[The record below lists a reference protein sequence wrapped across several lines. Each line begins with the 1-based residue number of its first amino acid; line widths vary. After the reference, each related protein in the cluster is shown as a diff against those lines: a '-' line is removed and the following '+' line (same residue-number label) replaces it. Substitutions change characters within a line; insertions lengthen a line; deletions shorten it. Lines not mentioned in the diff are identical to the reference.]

1 VIDQMPSGV
10 VVVDARG
17 RLIQMN
23 EAARGI
29 WAASPTAGQPV
40 MQQTASFHAY
50 EPKSGRPL
58 AIPEMPVARALKG
71 ERVQGF
77 EYISRR
83 QPDDAEAWLQASAV
97 PLRDAEGQI
106 SGAVAV
112 FSDVTAE
119 RRLVRDLAASEEQLR
134 TLYQALACGVLVRDT
149 DGRITQVNRVAEE
162 VIGIPSDQMLG
173 QTTRSLWDARGEDGA
188 ALSEEERQDMLRQAL
203 DSRRPVR
210 KLTRRVTRPDG
221 EHRWIQVDTVP
232 VLNPE
237 GEPVQVVSSFI
248 DITERKQAEEA
259 RARLAAI
266 LEATPDYVSILDA
279 EGRRIYVNRAGR
291 AMLGRGD
298 DDDNDISDLTIYDNR
313 PEWARAVIRD
323 EAIPIAVRDGVWA
336 GETALLDS
344 DGREIPISAVLLAQR
359 GPDGEVEYFSII
371 GRDITELKRA
381 EHEIQQLNAVLEQR
395 VVERT
400 AQLEA
405 ANRELEAFSYSV
417 AHDLRAPLRA
427 MDGFSRILL
436 EEYAADLAAD
446 VQRYLRLVRENAQ
459 QMGHLVDDLLSFS
472 RLSRQPLTKE
482 RVAPDDL
489 VRQILA
495 DLRHEQEG
503 RRVEIT
509 IDQLPP
515 CLADPGLLREVW
527 VNFLVNA
534 LKFTRSR
541 ELATIHVGARQ
552 EDGECVYFVKD
563 NGVGFDSRYADKLFG
578 VFQRLHRAED
588 YEGTGVGLAIVQR
601 IVHRHGG
608 RVWAESE
615 LNHGTTFYFML
626 GGSPDA

>member
-1 VIDQMPSGV
+1 MPSGV
-10 VVVDARG
+10 VVVDAQG
-17 RLIQMN
+17 KLIQMN

-29 WAASPTAGQPV
+29 WAASPTAGRPV

-50 EPKSGRPL
+50 EPATGRPL
-58 AIPEMPVARALKG
+58 AIPEMPVARALRG
-71 ERVQGF
+71 ERVQDF

-83 QPDDAEAWLQASAV
+83 EVDDSERWLQASAV
-97 PLRDAEGQI
+97 PLRDAEGKV

-119 RRLVRDLAASEEQLR
+119 RRLVRELATSEEQLR
-134 TLYQALACGVLVRDT
+134 TLYQALACGVLVRDLE
-149 DGRITQVNRVAEE
+149 GRIIQANRVAEE
-162 VIGIPSDQMLG
+162 IIGISAAQMLG
-173 QTTRSLWDARGEDGA
+173 RTTQSLWEARGEDGA
-188 ALSEEERQDMLRQAL
+188 ALSENERGNMLRLAVAG
-203 DSRRPVR
+203 RRPVR
-210 KLTRRVTRPDG
+210 NLARRITRPDG
-221 EHRWIQVDTVP
+221 EHRWLQIDTVP
-232 VLNPE
+232 VLSPE
-237 GEPVQVVSSFI
+237 GELVQVVSSFI
-248 DITERKQAEEA
+248 DITDRKQAEEA

-279 EGRRIYVNRAGR
+279 DGRRIYVNRAGR
-291 AMLGRGD
+291 AMLGRGFD
-298 DDDNDISDLTIYDNR
+298 EDVSDMTIYDNR
-313 PEWARAVIRD
+313 PQWARDVIRN
-323 EAIPIAVRDGVWA
+323 EAIPAALRDGFWA
-336 GETALLDS
+336 GETALLS
-344 DGREIPISAVLLAQR
+344 LDGREIPISAVLLAHR

-381 EHEIQQLNAVLEQR
+381 EHEIQELNAALEQR

-436 EEYAADLAAD
+436 EEYAADLGAD

-482 RVAPDDL
+482 RVAPDDV
-489 VRQILA
+489 VRQVLA

-503 RRVEIT
+503 RRVEIAV
-509 IDQLPP
+509 DQLPP
-515 CLADPGLLREVW
+515 CLADASLLREVW
-527 VNFLVNA
+527 VNFLANA

-552 EDGECVYFVKD
+552 QDGECVYFVRD
-563 NGVGFDSRYADKLFG
+563 NGVGFDIRYADKLFG

-615 LNHGTTFYFML
+615 VNHGTTFYFTL
-626 GGSPDA
+626 GGGPDA